1 MLSRSVLAALFTLM
15 ACPATNAADYPTKP
29 VRIVVPFAP
38 GGTISAQAHAIGA
51 HLTQV
56 LKQPFLVENRPGAG
70 TTVGT
75 SYVAKSTPDGHTLL
89 LTLRTLAVTPA
100 VYANLSY
107 DPVKDFEPVGLVEE
121 TYWIFCSHPSLPVR
135 NLRQFLSLAKARQGE
150 LNYAVT
156 GVGTDNHMVM
166 EQFQRAAGINLGQI
180 PYNGGGPAV
189 TALLGGHVEVM
200 LVPGPLS
207 VPHIKAGKMRPL
219 AIFNDARRSPVFPDV
234 RTIAEEGFRG
244 YGRGAWSGMLA
255 PKGTPEQIIS
265 LLNAELQKIVARNRH
280 DPKVF
285 IPGVQE
291 PRSSTPQEMAKIVQD
306 EVAMWQRIGQ
316 QTGIQPK

>member
-1 MLSRSVLAALFTLM
+1 MSNRSVLAALFTLL
-15 ACPATNAADYPTKP
+15 ACAAVHAADYPTKP

-38 GGTISAQAHAIGA
+38 GGTISAQAHSIGA

-56 LKQPFLVENRPGAG
+56 WKQPVLVETRPGAG
-70 TTVGT
+70 TTIGT
-75 SYVAKSTPDGHTLL
+75 SYVAKSAPDGYTLL

-100 VYANLSY
+100 VYAKLSY
-107 DPVKDFEPVGLVEE
+107 DPVKDFDPVGLVEE

-135 NLRQFLSLAKARQGE
+135 SFKQFLSLAKARKGE

-156 GVGTDNHMVM
+156 GVGTDNHLVM
-166 EQFQRAAGINLGQI
+166 EQFQRAAGIDLGQI

-207 VPHIKAGKMRPL
+207 VPHIQAGKIRPL
-219 AIFNDARRSPVFPDV
+219 AIFNDAQRSPVFPAV
-234 RTIAEEGFRG
+234 PTIAEEGFRG

-255 PKGTPEQIIS
+255 PKGTPAHIVN
-265 LLNAELQKIVARNRH
+265 LLNAELQKIVARNRN

-285 IPGVQE
+285 IPGVQV
-291 PRSSTPQEMAKIVQD
+291 PRSSTPQEMAKMVQD
-306 EVAMWQRIGQ
+306 EVALWQRIGQ
-316 QTGIQPK
+316 QIGIKPK